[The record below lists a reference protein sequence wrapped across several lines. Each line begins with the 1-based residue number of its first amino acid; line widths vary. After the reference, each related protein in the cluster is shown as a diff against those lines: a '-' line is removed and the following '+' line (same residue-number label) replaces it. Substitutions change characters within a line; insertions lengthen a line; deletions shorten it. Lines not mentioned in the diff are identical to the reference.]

1 MKLEGCIA
9 EIDREIIQFENNIF
23 GSGWSEG
30 NIKIG
35 WTRGDIF
42 LDPISTS
49 LQNRDRVF
57 SLSSITS

>member
-9 EIDREIIQFENNIF
+9 EIDREIIQFENSIF

-35 WTRGDIF
+35 WARGDIF
-42 LDPISTS
+42 SDPISTS
-49 LQNRDRVF
+49 LQNRDRLF